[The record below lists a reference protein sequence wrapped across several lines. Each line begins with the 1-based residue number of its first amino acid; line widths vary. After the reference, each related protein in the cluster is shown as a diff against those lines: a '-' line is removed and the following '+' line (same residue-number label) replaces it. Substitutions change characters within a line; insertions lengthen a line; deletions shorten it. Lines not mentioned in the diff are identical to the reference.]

1 MSFFKKLFGGGDN
14 AKAVKAEPV
23 EYKGYQILT
32 TPMKDGGQ
40 FRVCGII
47 SKEVDGVNKEH
58 TLIRADTLPSIEAAN
73 EMTVKKAKQM
83 ISEQGDRLFN

>member
-1 MSFFKKLFGGGDN
+1 MSFFKKLFGGGGS
-14 AKAVKAEPV
+14 AKVSKVDPV
-23 EYKGYQILT
+23 EHEGYQILS

-47 SKEVDGVNKEH
+47 SKEVDGVKKEH
-58 TLIRADTLPSIEAAN
+58 TLIRADILPSIEAAN

-83 ISEQGDRLFN
+83 IREQGDRIFN